1 MPKLCRQSK
10 KPLRNRSVPS
20 PHCHRQCLQN
30 KPAKKIMCTLIDK
43 IESVRFENPNR
54 SYNRNDGKEEN
65 EKRLF
70 QIIFIVFLGCM
81 KIEFFSD
88 SFKYGQRNS
97 NDDFFQNTL
106 NGVQNTLRVFQNIL
120 RVSQN
125 TLRVLQ
131 NILRVSQNTLRVF

>member
-1 MPKLCRQSK
+1 
-10 KPLRNRSVPS
+10 
-20 PHCHRQCLQN
+20 
-30 KPAKKIMCTLIDK
+30 
-43 IESVRFENPNR
+43 
-54 SYNRNDGKEEN
+54 
-65 EKRLF
+65 
-70 QIIFIVFLGCM
+70 M